1 MSNDYKYTAGSDTG
15 LDGKIKDFVLLYIF
29 GLFALFVE
37 LYSKICDMDQ
47 TAELKF
53 DYQFKEMEEEKK
65 IDRIRRSVL
74 GINQ

>member
-1 MSNDYKYTAGSDTG
+1 MSNDYKYTGGSDIA

-29 GLFALFVE
+29 GIFALFVE

-53 DYQFKEMEEEKK
+53 DYQFK
-65 IDRIRRSVL
+65 
-74 GINQ
+74 